1 MGMNFKKAIGRR
13 LQLLR
18 IEKKLTQEHMGEMLN
33 LSTSAYCKIE
43 YGETD
48 LTLTR
53 INKIAEIFG
62 IPTIE
67 LLEKIFDKTRCHIN
81 VPQTDL
87 MTTDS
92 NQLRHEDLCEIILSN
107 SRLIKKLERRIEALE
122 QLFKD
127 TN

>member
-1 MGMNFKKAIGRR
+1 MGMDLKKAIGRR

-18 IEKKLTQEHMGEMLN
+18 IEKNLTQEHMGEMLN

-67 LLEKIFDKTRCHIN
+67 LLEKIFDKTRCSIN

-87 MTTDS
+87 TQTDS
-92 NQLRHEDLCEIILSN
+92 NQLRHEDLCEMILSN
-107 SRLIKKLERRIEALE
+107 SRLIKILERRIEALE

-127 TN
+127 AN